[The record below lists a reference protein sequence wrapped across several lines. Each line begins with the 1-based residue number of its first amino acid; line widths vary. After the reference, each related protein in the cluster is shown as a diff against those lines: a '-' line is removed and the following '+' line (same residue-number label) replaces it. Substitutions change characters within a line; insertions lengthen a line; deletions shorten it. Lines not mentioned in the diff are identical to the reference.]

1 MIPYKSIFEID
12 DLTVNELMSIDQR
25 KVFDF
30 RKRAFYASNLKALT
44 EDEKWILIRQWE
56 KAPITEDEYNQTT
69 SQIERYEDL
78 FQLYLHRGEFDL
90 AYEYERLAGLNY
102 IDLWK
107 IPRDVVQQNEP
118 EYYKWRTSELLRRAI
133 DIAKEAHKGQVDKA
147 GNEYIDH
154 PLRVMIAVHS
164 VSEKIVGV
172 LHDVIEDTDWTFE
185 RLEAEGFTT
194 EIIEALKCVTK
205 LSEDE
210 PYDAFIERVKTN
222 PLAVAVKIK
231 DLADNMDIRRLN
243 ELTEKDFKRLQK
255 YHRAYKELVEYRKI
269 LAKQNNWFD

>member
-12 DLTVNELMSIDQR
+12 DLTVDELMSINQR
-25 KVFDF
+25 KVFDY

-44 EDEKWILIRQWE
+44 KDEKWILIRQWE
-56 KAPITEDEYNQTT
+56 KAPITEEEYNQTT

-154 PLRVMIAVHS
+154 PLRVMIAAHS

-255 YHRAYKELVEYRKI
+255 YHRAYKELEQQRRKVCRV
-269 LAKQNNWFD
+269 QE

>member
-12 DLTVNELMSIDQR
+12 DLAVDELMSIDQR

-30 RKRAFYASNLKALT
+30 RKRAYDALNLKALT

-56 KAPITEDEYNQTT
+56 KAHITEEEYNQIT

-78 FQLYLHRGEFDL
+78 FRLYLHRGEFDL
-90 AYEYERLAGLNY
+90 AYEYERLAGMNY

-118 EYYKWRTSELLRRAI
+118 EYYEWRTSELLRRAI

-154 PLRVMIAVHS
+154 PLRVMAAGHS

-172 LHDVIEDTDWTFE
+172 LHDVVEDTDWTFE
-185 RLEAEGFTT
+185 RLEAEGFIT

-205 LSEDE
+205 QWEDE
-210 PYDAFIERVKTN
+210 PYDAFIERVKTS
-222 PLAVAVKIK
+222 PLAVAVKIN
-231 DLADNMDIRRLN
+231 DLADNMDIRRLK
-243 ELTEKDFKRLQK
+243 ELTDKDLKRLQK
-255 YHRAYKELVEYRKI
+255 YHKAYRQLVEYKASQARK
-269 LAKQNNWFD
+269 LCM